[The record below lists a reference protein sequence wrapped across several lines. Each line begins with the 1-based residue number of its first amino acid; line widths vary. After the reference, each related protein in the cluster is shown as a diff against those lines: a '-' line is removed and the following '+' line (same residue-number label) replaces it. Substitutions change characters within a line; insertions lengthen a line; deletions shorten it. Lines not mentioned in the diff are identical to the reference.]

1 MGSVCL
7 GVAGVKM
14 KLSKYFPAVILLL
27 LPLCSSNSL
36 VFNTFSYP
44 ETRAADDRQLTAL
57 ASENIVP
64 IFIFV
69 LVASLLNNLMFG
81 GLTSSIMTTTT
92 EEDTSQDDNRFWW
105 SWWYSPPEED
115 CLDFPN
121 DGIGNDYEI
130 YDYEVPAKKRCG
142 A

>member
-1 MGSVCL
+1 
-7 GVAGVKM
+7 M
-14 KLSKYFPAVILLL
+14 KQGTIVWIFR
-27 LPLCSSNSL
+27 
-36 VFNTFSYP
+36 

-64 IFIFV
+64 IFFFV

-105 SWWYSPPEED
+105 CWWCSSPEED

-121 DGIGNDYEI
+121 DVIGND

-142 A
+142 APPVY